1 MLRVRPSTSGSGRLR
16 VGICRCP
23 PPGWPHATP
32 WHGCDAHA
40 HLPATNREWWTWK
53 LQQTRARDRDT
64 DRELRAAGWVVVRV
78 WEHEP
83 VSGAADRVEAAYRTA
98 LLRPDHGAG

>member
-1 MLRVRPSTSGSGRLR
+1 VQHRVPGNNRRKIDVALTRAR
-16 VGICRCP
+16 VAVYVDGCF
-23 PPGWPHATP
+23 

>member
-1 MLRVRPSTSGSGRLR
+1 MLPVRPPSTSGSGRLR
-16 VGICRCP
+16 AGILS
-23 PPGWPHATP
+23 
-32 WHGCDAHA
+32 CDAHA

-83 VSGAADRVEAAYRTA
+83 ASGAADRVEAAYRTA